1 MDSKEFIRDFTEWI
15 KDHTSIEALYIA
27 HDRGKTALFA
37 MTSNKQLFLQNFMIF
52 SNYGKTSYCKLFNTG
67 DIPYL
72 EIEFR
77 SGHEALIEFVSEDF
91 EVGEDMKVI
100 FDRR

>member
-1 MDSKEFIRDFTEWI
+1 MDSKEFILDFTEWI
-15 KDHTSIEALYIA
+15 KEHTTIEALYIA
-27 HDRGKTALFA
+27 PDRGKTALFA
-37 MTSNKQLFLQNFMIF
+37 ITSHKQLFLQNFMKF
-52 SNYGKTSYCKLFNTG
+52 SEYDRTTYCKLFNNV

-77 SGHEALIEFVSEDF
+77 SGHVALIEFVPESFKVTET
-91 EVGEDMKVI
+91 MKVI